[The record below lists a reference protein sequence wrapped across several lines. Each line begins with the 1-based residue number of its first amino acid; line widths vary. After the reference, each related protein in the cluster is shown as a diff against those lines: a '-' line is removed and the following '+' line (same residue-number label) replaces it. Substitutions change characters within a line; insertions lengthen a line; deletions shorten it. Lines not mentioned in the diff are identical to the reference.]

1 MSTTNS
7 ISESPS
13 YTERVNVGI
22 VHDWLPV
29 VSGAERVLQQM
40 VATFPNSE
48 VYTLFDFLTQEERKE
63 IADNSFVHVSRLN
76 KLPGVQKYYRY
87 LLLSCTRAIEEFDVT
102 NHDII
107 VSSSAALAK
116 GILTSPEQKHFA
128 YVHSPARYAWDLT
141 HEYINGINGFA
152 AGLKRILARQ
162 MMHKFRLWDMRTAP
176 SVDHF
181 IANSEFIK
189 KRIWKVYR
197 READVIYPPVNTD
210 DFNLPT
216 EPRQEHF
223 LVASRMVP
231 YKHIPMIVEAFSLRP
246 NLKLHVVGDGPE
258 MPAVKAA
265 AGTNVEI
272 LGHITFSELKRQMQ
286 TARAFVF
293 AAKEDFGIVP
303 VEAQACGTPVIAL
316 GQGGTA
322 ETVRPLGQDK
332 PTGIWFKDQSVS
344 CLLQTLDKFIAEE
357 ANFVPATCRENALR
371 FSEERFRRE
380 LAEYV
385 QERSK
390 SRVSSTAES
399 Y

>member
-1 MSTTNS
+1 MNASSSIKEAPPSITNA
-7 ISESPS
+7 
-13 YTERVNVGI
+13 NVGI

-40 VATFPNSE
+40 VAAFPNSE
-48 VYTLFDFLTQEERKE
+48 VYTLFDFLTEKERRE
-63 IADNSFVHVSRLN
+63 IVGLSPVHVSRLN
-76 KLPGVQKYYRY
+76 ALPGVRKYYRY

-102 NHDII
+102 NHEII
-107 VSSSAALAK
+107 ISSSAALAK
-116 GILTSPEQKHFA
+116 GVLTSPEQKHFA

-141 HEYINGINGFA
+141 HEYINGIDGVA
-152 AGLKRILARQ
+152 AGLKQMLARQ
-162 MMHKFRLWDMRTAP
+162 MMHKFRLWDMRTSP

-197 READVIYPPVNTD
+197 RDADVIYPPVNTD
-210 DFNLPT
+210 GFNLPA

-231 YKHIPMIVEAFSLRP
+231 YKRIPMIVEAFARRP
-246 NLKLHVVGDGPE
+246 DLKLHVVGDGPE
-258 MPAVKAA
+258 MPAVRAA

-272 LGHITFSELKRQMQ
+272 LGHVPFSELKRQMQ

-322 ETVRPLGQDK
+322 ETVRSLERK
-332 PTGIWFKDQSVS
+332 NPTGVWFEE
-344 CLLQTLDKFIAEE
+344 QTIDSFLAALDRFIVEE
-357 ANFVPATCRENALR
+357 SAFTPENCRQNALA
-371 FSEERFRRE
+371 FSEEKFRKQ
-380 LAEYV
+380 LSSYV
-385 QERSK
+385 MDRTGKIHE
-390 SRVSSTAES
+390 T
-399 Y
+399 

>member
-1 MSTTNS
+1 MIKTHPILEVPHAAKTLD
-7 ISESPS
+7 
-13 YTERVNVGI
+13 VGI

-29 VSGAERVLQQM
+29 VSGAERVLQQV
-40 VATFPNSE
+40 VAAFPNSE
-48 VYTLFDFLTQEERKE
+48 VYTLFDFLTEEERKE
-63 IADNSFVHVSRLN
+63 ILGHTPVHVSRLN

-102 NHDII
+102 NHEI
-107 VSSSAALAK
+107 VISASAALAK
-116 GILTSPEQKHFA
+116 GVLTSPEQKHFA

-141 HEYINGINGFA
+141 HEYINGIDGVA
-152 AGLKRILARQ
+152 AGLKQMLARQ
-162 MMHKFRLWDMRTAP
+162 MMHKFRLWDMRTSP

-197 READVIYPPVNTD
+197 RDADVIYPPVNTD
-210 DFNLPT
+210 GFNLPA

-231 YKHIPMIVEAFSLRP
+231 YKRIPMIVEAFSHRP
-246 NLKLHVVGDGPE
+246 DLKLHVVGDGPE
-258 MPAVKAA
+258 MPAVRVA

-272 LGHITFSELKRQMQ
+272 LGHVPFAELKRQMQ

-322 ETVRPLGQDK
+322 ETVRPLGESD
-332 PTGIWFKDQSVS
+332 PTGVWFEE
-344 CLLQTLDKFIAEE
+344 QTVDSFLTALDAFVAEE
-357 ANFVPATCRENALR
+357 ASFVPEVCRENALK
-371 FSEERFRRE
+371 FSEERFRQE
-380 LAEYV
+380 LRSYV
-385 QERSK
+385 E
-390 SRVSSTAES
+390 SRH
-399 Y
+399 